1 MANNGGKGG
10 KPDVIINAEVRIDKA
25 ALEKEVGKAV
35 AGVGTELSKKKG
47 RYGFGGQFAKS
58 LFGPE
63 ARNAINKEAE
73 EVYKTI
79 GKVKSNINSLQKE
92 GKFEKGG
99 NLFLDHYKQVTK
111 GITSDLEKL
120 KAIERHLTQRAKGLQ
135 TLLQKN
141 TQLASVFSGQNI
153 KGRAPKTA
161 LDIAAALPDEK
172 RLQMS
177 ARRIKQ
183 MDAQLRDMK
192 DYISDLKTLRKAA
205 KEAGD
210 ISGASSI
217 GSLLGPLERQ
227 YGKYAKA
234 ADLGAAQA
242 RVDKG
247 NQVVAKGLQ
256 QREKLIRDFQYR
268 EIQAARKARKE
279 QEKLGAEMAKD
290 TEAEIKK
297 QLDGLAWAEGEK
309 RKFQYRDIQAARK
322 QAAERAKLIGN
333 QRTERDIVRRKTEY
347 GRSLI
352 DRAGGLGNFSARGLD
367 FDQVQAARKAAT
379 SLQGYYS
386 KRAADIG
393 IGNMGYDRAAAQA
406 QKYGEAVRKLTEEH
420 ARLGGSLGT
429 VGSLLRNFLRYAVG
443 YQVLYS
449 VINAVGALAA
459 GVRDLNAELKN
470 IQAITA
476 GTDQDME
483 MLAGSIN
490 RVAISTKFSTNE
502 IAQAAK
508 VLSQAGF
515 SPGQMPGVLKAVAD
529 FAAATDS
536 SLSTA
541 ADTLSTMKEIYRDM
555 SENEIA
561 NQLTKAVN
569 ISKLSGEDLQTI
581 LSLGAQVAQGYNV
594 TSEQF
599 LSAVTVL
606 RNAGIKASTVAT
618 GLRQAMLEVFNPDDP
633 TVQALQEQY
642 MRIGENLS
650 AEEVKA
656 KFANFTNAVNPL
668 VEAMQE
674 LERLGLGTAEG
685 FGLNRGFD
693 TRALNVLQAMVGK
706 TNELIE
712 AQNQIT
718 FGQAAAEGSATAMES
733 LNAQWDNFT
742 SAINALTYDNFHGF
756 VESVAEA
763 VGWMTDL
770 IEKKREFDLIAEAGG
785 ERGKL
790 KLDKIGGG
798 QVDAVDLPK
807 YGWGAVFESL
817 FGNRSERL
825 KTQASASA
833 RLYGDR
839 QAAFEEMKAR
849 AEVYGP
855 SSTGE
860 RSIGEQIRKQGAF
873 SSSYLD
879 RLDSTFSTATEEEA
893 AQIWIAIAE
902 KNVGMLK
909 KLATNSEEINEKWV
923 EEANKQT
930 KEWFSMAE
938 SNTKNAISFMK
949 TIRQASDRGD
959 EAAKKFLSEL
969 ATSGID
975 IDGLL
980 SGDLMPGAN
989 IETFKSLFTLYEQV
1003 LKTMPE
1009 YVEAERKALEAETQ
1023 KVKAEIDA
1031 ALANEDEKASLR
1043 DLFLQ
1048 YQTEVSSLG
1057 TDAAKKRLEQIKS
1070 IFAAALAGLPA
1081 DQAAVLNQL
1090 ASGYLADL
1098 DATVEGKVA
1107 SDLKAEQERNLPKKP
1122 IPVAAKRTEFVPSV
1136 EAGSRVAQLD
1146 FEIEKIKKFGGGVE
1160 SLTSLVQEKNRIL
1173 AAEQQREIAHI
1184 KAQSKIFES
1193 DKQNQKDQVDLAE
1206 AEIKLQKIE
1215 LQAKE
1220 DYLDALMKGS
1230 YKELQAFNAQ
1240 RDAIMAKGGDF
1251 SGVGDLNAAYAA
1263 KQAQVKGNIRNY
1275 MKGMG
1280 YSDEEIQTT
1289 LDSDSKLNA
1298 GIFTDKQLDN
1308 IRKETASRIKAAN
1321 TLVPD
1326 GPTTG
1331 DAYTDALARSGAG
1344 FTRTEQ
1350 LRFAQDSLKGRAGQ
1364 RSVYQQLI
1372 TRAENLKKNNP
1383 DEAMVQNLNDE
1394 IAVYLDN
1401 IKEIDDE
1408 MQNLQVTINEF
1419 STTAGGELASVFN
1432 EEGIRHYITALEESG
1447 NVLKDWGENIRGSL
1461 LKAWD
1466 EVGDAIA
1473 DAVLEG
1479 KNFKE
1484 SMKEIVKSMASDI
1497 FRMTTKNMMNNLM
1510 LGLLGEGYG
1519 GGKGGQQSGGGNSQ
1533 MVTGILGFL
1542 GSLFGGGSSSGM
1554 TAASSSALSTNL
1566 SSRLGNITFNR
1577 NGAIIPKYAT
1587 GYVRGSG
1594 VIAGPGSGTSDS
1606 LRGLMATKSGISPIA
1621 VSSGESILTAKA
1633 TSLLGED
1640 TIKALNSGTRAK
1652 FSAGGLVAEAAASSA
1667 KANLQAISPSV
1678 TVMPPPPAQ
1687 VTLINSIDSPSVV
1700 KQGLKGSARELLN
1713 EISANKSAFKQV
1725 LR

>member
-47 RYGFGGQFAKS
+47 RYGFGEQFAKS

-79 GKVKSNINSLQKE
+79 DKVRKNVSKLQK
-92 GKFEKGG
+92 GDGFEQGG
-99 NLFLDHYKQVTK
+99 NLLLTHYKKITG
-111 GITSDLEKL
+111 GITSDLEKM
-120 KAIERHLTQRAKGLQ
+120 KAIERHLNQRAKGLQ
-135 TLLQKN
+135 AILQKN

-192 DYISDLKTLRKAA
+192 DYISDLKALRKAA

-210 ISGASSI
+210 ISGATGI

-247 NQVVAKGLQ
+247 NQIVAKGLQ

-290 TEAEIKK
+290 TEAEIKR
-297 QLDGLAWAEGEK
+297 QLDGLAWVEGEK

-352 DRAGGLGNFSARGLD
+352 DRAGGLDNFSARGLD

-406 QKYGEAVRKLTEEH
+406 QKYGEAVRRLTEEH
-420 ARLGGSLGT
+420 ARLGGPLGT

-449 VINAVGALAA
+449 VINAVGALAT

-581 LSLGAQVAQGYNV
+581 LSLGAQVAQGYNI

-642 MRIGENLS
+642 VRIGENLS
-650 AEEVKA
+650 AEEIKA

-668 VEAMQE
+668 VEVMQE

-706 TNELIE
+706 THELVS

-756 VESVAEA
+756 VESLAEA
-763 VGWMTDL
+763 VGWMTKL
-770 IEKKREFDLIAEAGG
+770 IEKKREFDLEAEAQGRG
-785 ERGKL
+785 SSILSSLPGVGTAYSLYRAGKNFFGPSAAELRER
-790 KLDKIGGG
+790 
-798 QVDAVDLPK
+798 
-807 YGWGAVFESL
+807 
-817 FGNRSERL
+817 
-825 KTQASASA
+825 ASASA
-833 RLYGDR
+833 QLYGDR

-849 AEVYGP
+849 AEIYGP

-860 RSIGEQIRKQGAF
+860 RSTGDQIRKQGAF

-893 AQIWIAIAE
+893 AQIWNAIAE
-902 KNVGMLK
+902 KNVDMLK
-909 KLATNSEEINEKWV
+909 KLATNSEDINEKWV
-923 EEANKQT
+923 EEANEQT

-938 SNTKNAISFMK
+938 DNTKNAISFMR

-1009 YVEAERKALEAETQ
+1009 YVEAERRALEAETQ

-1057 TDAAKKRLEQIKS
+1057 TDAAKKRLEQIKAV
-1070 IFAAALAGLPA
+1070 FAAAIAGLPA

-1107 SDLKAEQERNLPKKP
+1107 SDLKAEQERNAPKKP
-1122 IPVAAKRTEFVPSV
+1122 IPVSVKRTEFVPSV

-1308 IRKETASRIKAAN
+1308 IRKETAARIKAAN

-1401 IKEIDDE
+1401 IKEIDEE

-1432 EEGIRHYITALEESG
+1432 AEGVRHYITAIEESG
-1447 NVLKDWGENIRGSL
+1447 NVLKDWGENIRGTL

-1479 KNFKE
+1479 ESFKE
-1484 SMKEIVKSMASDI
+1484 SMKDIVRSMASDT
-1497 FRMTTKNMMNNLM
+1497 FRMTTKNMMNNL
-1510 LGLLGEGYG
+1510 LLSVLGEGYG
-1519 GGKGGQQSGGGNSQ
+1519 GGKGGAKAGGDKSGWVSAL
-1533 MVTGILGFL
+1533 MGIV
-1542 GSLFGGGSSSGM
+1542 GSMFGGGGAGAAAGAAGAGATSS
-1554 TAASSSALSTNL
+1554 L
-1566 SSRLGNITFNR
+1566 SSNLASRMGSIQWR
-1577 NGAIIPKYAT
+1577 KGGIIPGYAG
-1587 GYVRGSG
+1587 GYVAKSG
-1594 VIAGPGSGTSDS
+1594 LIHGPGSGTSDS
-1606 LRGLMATKSGISPIA
+1606 IRGVMATGSGLSPIA

-1633 TSLLGED
+1633 TQLLGEN
-1640 TIKALNSGTRAK
+1640 TIKALNAGTVAK
-1652 FSAGGLVAEAAASSA
+1652 FAAGGLISQAAQTAAST
-1667 KANLQAISPSV
+1667 NLQPLTPSV
-1678 TVMPPPPAQ
+1678 TVMPPAPQPF
-1687 VTLINSIDSPSVV
+1687 TIINSIDSPSVV
-1700 KQGLKGSARELLN
+1700 KQGLKGATRELLN
-1713 EISANKSAFKQV
+1713 EISANKSAFRQV
-1725 LR
+1725 LK

>member
-420 ARLGGSLGT
+420 ARLGGPLGT

-449 VINAVGALAA
+449 VINAVVALTKGVVDLNDALA
-459 GVRDLNAELKN
+459 N

-476 GTDQDME
+476 GTDSE
-483 MLAGSIN
+483 MNRLASTIN
-490 RVAISTKFSTNE
+490 DVAVSTKFSTNE
-502 IAQAAK
+502 IAEAAK
-508 VLSQAGF
+508 VLSQAGY
-515 SPGQMPGVLKAVAD
+515 SPGEMPAALRAVAD
-529 FAAATDS
+529 FAAATS
-536 SLSTA
+536 TQLSVA
-541 ADTLSTMKEIYRDM
+541 ADTITTMKEVFTDL
-555 SENEIA
+555 SETEIA

-581 LSLGAQVAQGYNV
+581 LSLGAQVAKGYNL
-594 TSEQF
+594 TSEQY
-599 LSAVTVL
+599 LAAVTVL
-606 RNAGIKASTVAT
+606 KDAGIKASTVAT
-618 GLRQAMLEVFNPDDP
+618 GLRQAMLEVFNPDDKLAE
-633 TVQALQEQY
+633 ALQKQY
-642 MRIGENLS
+642 SRIGEGIS
-650 AEEVKA
+650 EEEVKA
-656 KFANFTNAVNPL
+656 KFANMAYAAQPL
-668 VEAMQE
+668 IEVMTE
-674 LERLGLGTAEG
+674 LERLGFGTAEG
-685 FGLNRGFD
+685 HDLNRAVD
-693 TRALNVLQAMVGK
+693 NRALNVLQALIGK
-706 TNELIE
+706 TDELTA
-712 AQNQIT
+712 AQQRLL
-718 FGQAAAEGSATAMES
+718 FGMAASEGSATAMGS
-733 LNAQWDNFT
+733 LKAQWDNLG
-742 SAINALTYDNFHGF
+742 SAIGAVSYEFLHGF
-756 VESVAEA
+756 VENLAQGVGKFAE
-763 VGWMTDL
+763 L
-770 IEKKREFDLIAEAGG
+770 IEKAREFNNLLESRSGRAQTWLDNKFGSEVGGFIGSKLGLTSSREGAE
-785 ERGKL
+785 
-790 KLDKIGGG
+790 
-798 QVDAVDLPK
+798 
-807 YGWGAVFESL
+807 
-817 FGNRSERL
+817 
-825 KTQASASA
+825 SA
-833 RLYGDR
+833 RSYADQ
-839 QAAFEEMKAR
+839 QAEKYRKIKEKA
-849 AEVYGP
+849 EIYSPVN
-855 SSTGE
+855 TGE
-860 RSIGEQIRKQGAF
+860 RSVGAQIESQDATINKLSSLTKGNFNPKTDAEVAQVF
-873 SSSYLD
+873 SAMWEGNLEALKELS
-879 RLDSTFSTATEEEA
+879 LDSSKITKE
-893 AQIWIAIAE
+893 
-902 KNVGMLK
+902 
-909 KLATNSEEINEKWV
+909 WV
-923 EEANKQT
+923 EEAKKLLT
-930 KEWFSMAE
+930 STYGSAE
-938 SNTKNAISFMK
+938 ANTKNTFDLLRSLNEAITK
-949 TIRQASDRGD
+949 GD
-959 EAAKKFLSEL
+959 EGAKKVLE
-969 ATSGID
+969 AIAASGID
-975 IDGLL
+975 IDGLM
-980 SGDLMPGAN
+980 SG
-989 IETFKSLFTLYEQV
+989 TLDPVDNLEAYKELV
-1003 LKTMPE
+1003 KLNHDILIGLPE
-1009 YVEAERKALEAETQ
+1009 ATKAKFLALESEKFAIESEIKNELAKDDNGVGLRSLMLGYQASISDLGAE
-1023 KVKAEIDA
+1023 
-1031 ALANEDEKASLR
+1031 
-1043 DLFLQ
+1043 
-1048 YQTEVSSLG
+1048 
-1057 TDAAKKRLEQIKS
+1057 AAKEKLNTLLGVFNS
-1070 IFAAALAGLPA
+1070 VLNGLPA
-1081 DQAAVLNQL
+1081 DQKSRVSAIGQNYLDSMQAYVDRKAAQ
-1090 ASGYLADL
+1090 
-1098 DATVEGKVA
+1098 E
-1107 SDLKAEQERNLPKKP
+1107 LKDKENALLPKPEIKP
-1122 IPVAAKRTEFVPSV
+1122 ELKRTEFVPSV
-1136 EAGSRVAQLD
+1136 TSASRAAEID
-1146 FEIEKIKKFGGGVE
+1146 FEIDKAKKLGVGLDR
-1160 SLTSLVQEKNRIL
+1160 LTSLVSEKNNIL
-1173 AAEQQREIAHI
+1173 IKEQKAEIAHM
-1184 KAQSKIFES
+1184 QE
-1193 DKQNQKDQVDLAE
+1193 NQKIQDKSKTAQEDAADLAE
-1206 AEIKLQKIE
+1206 ANIKLRKLE
-1215 LQAKE
+1215 LQAQE

-1230 YKELQAFNAQ
+1230 YKELQSFNAQ

-1263 KQAQVKGNIRNY
+1263 KQESVKSNIRSY
-1275 MKGMG
+1275 MKKMG
-1280 YSDEEIQTT
+1280 YSDEEINTT
-1289 LDSDSKLNA
+1289 LASDSKLNGA
-1298 GIFTDKQLDN
+1298 IFTDKQLDN
-1308 IRKETASRIKAAN
+1308 IRKETASRIKAAE

-1344 FTRTEQ
+1344 FTRSEQ
-1350 LRFAQDSLKGRAGQ
+1350 LAYARQSLTGRQGQKG
-1364 RSVYQQLI
+1364 VYQSLI

-1394 IAVYLDN
+1394 ITVYMDK
-1401 IKEIDDE
+1401 IKELDDE
-1408 MQNLQVTINEF
+1408 MQNLKVTINEF
-1419 STTAGGELASVFN
+1419 STTAGDELASVFN

-1519 GGKGGQQSGGGNSQ
+1519 GGKGGQQSGGGGNSQ

>member
-47 RYGFGGQFAKS
+47 RYGFGEQFAKS

-92 GKFEKGG
+92 GKLERGG

-210 ISGASSI
+210 ISGASII

-242 RVDKG
+242 RVEKSQAAHQRKM
-247 NQVVAKGLQ
+247 NKLHEEAKKEDERRTRDAIKHAELM
-256 QREKLIRDFQYR
+256 EKLKRDFQVIER
-268 EIQAARKARKE
+268 KGAAARQKHLDDLHSKAIIEDRRRTRETIAE
-279 QEKLGAEMAKD
+279 QQKND
-290 TEAEIKK
+290 
-297 QLDGLAWAEGEK
+297 QLRANVLNK
-309 RKFQYRDIQAARK
+309 R
-322 QAAERAKLIGN
+322 
-333 QRTERDIVRRKTEY
+333 RTERDVVRRKTEY

-352 DRAGGLGNFSARGLD
+352 DRAGGLGNLNARGLD

-406 QKYGEAVRKLTEEH
+406 QKYGEAVRRLTEEH
-420 ARLGGSLGT
+420 ARLGGPLGT

-449 VINAVGALAA
+449 VINAVTALTKGVIDLNDALA
-459 GVRDLNAELKN
+459 N

-476 GTDQDME
+476 GTDSE
-483 MLAGSIN
+483 MNRLASTIN
-490 RVAISTKFSTNE
+490 NVAVSTKFSTNE
-502 IAQAAK
+502 IAEAAK
-508 VLSQAGF
+508 ILSQAGY
-515 SPGQMPGVLKAVAD
+515 SPGEMPAALRAVAD
-529 FAAATDS
+529 FAAATS
-536 SLSTA
+536 TQLSVA
-541 ADTLSTMKEIYRDM
+541 ADTITTMKEVFTDL
-555 SENEIA
+555 SETEIA

-581 LSLGAQVAQGYNV
+581 LSLGAQVAKGYNL
-594 TSEQF
+594 TSEQY
-599 LSAVTVL
+599 LAAVTVL
-606 RNAGIKASTVAT
+606 KDAGIKASTVAT
-618 GLRQAMLEVFNPDDP
+618 GLRQAMLEVFNPDDKFAE
-633 TVQALQEQY
+633 ALQEQY
-642 MRIGENLS
+642 SRIGESIS

-656 KFANFTNAVNPL
+656 KFANMAYAAQPL
-668 VEAMQE
+668 VEVMTE
-674 LERLGLGTAEG
+674 LERLGFGTAEG
-685 FGLNRGFD
+685 HGLNRSVD
-693 TRALNVLQAMVGK
+693 NRALNVLQALIGK
-706 TNELIE
+706 TDELTA
-712 AQNQIT
+712 AQQRLL
-718 FGQAAAEGSATAMES
+718 FGMAASEGSATAMES
-733 LNAQWDNFT
+733 LKAQWDNLG
-742 SAINALTYDNFHGF
+742 SAIGAVSYEFAHGF
-756 VESVAEA
+756 VENLAQGVGKFAE
-763 VGWMTDL
+763 L
-770 IEKKREFDLIAEAGG
+770 IEKAREFNNLLESRSGRLQMWLDTKFGKGFGGFLGRFNPFGWVSSEEGAE
-785 ERGKL
+785 
-790 KLDKIGGG
+790 
-798 QVDAVDLPK
+798 
-807 YGWGAVFESL
+807 
-817 FGNRSERL
+817 
-825 KTQASASA
+825 SA
-833 RLYGDR
+833 RSYADQ
-839 QAAFEEMKAR
+839 QAEKYRKIREKA
-849 AEVYGP
+849 EIFSPVN
-855 SSTGE
+855 TGE
-860 RSIGEQIRKQGAF
+860 RSIGAQIESQEAGVAKLYSWVRDNFKHDTDEEIAQILSAMWEGNIEALREL
-873 SSSYLD
+873 S
-879 RLDSTFSTATEEEA
+879 LDSSKITKE
-893 AQIWIAIAE
+893 
-902 KNVGMLK
+902 
-909 KLATNSEEINEKWV
+909 WV
-923 EEANKQT
+923 EEAKGVLKST
-930 KEWFSMAE
+930 YGAAE
-938 SNTKNAISFMK
+938 ANTKN
-949 TIRQASDRGD
+949 TIDLLRSLHEAATKGD
-959 EAAKKFLSEL
+959 EGAKKVLEGI
-969 ATSGID
+969 AASGID
-975 IDGLL
+975 IDGLMSGAL
-980 SGDLMPGAN
+980 SPDAN
-989 IETFKSLFTLYEQV
+989 IEAYKELVKLNHDI
-1003 LKTMPE
+1003 LIGLPE
-1009 YVEAERKALEAETQ
+1009 AAEAKFLALEAEKFAIESEIKNELLKEDNGAGLRALMLGYQ
-1023 KVKAEIDA
+1023 AGIADLGAEA
-1031 ALANEDEKASLR
+1031 AREKLNT
-1043 DLFLQ
+1043 L
-1048 YQTEVSSLG
+1048 LG
-1057 TDAAKKRLEQIKS
+1057 VFNSVLND
-1070 IFAAALAGLPA
+1070 LPA
-1081 DQAAVLNQL
+1081 DQKARVSAIGQNYLDSMQAFVDRKAAQELKDKEN
-1090 ASGYLADL
+1090 AS
-1098 DATVEGKVA
+1098 
-1107 SDLKAEQERNLPKKP
+1107 LPPPKIEP
-1122 IPVAAKRTEFVPSV
+1122 EAKRTEFVPSV
-1136 EAGSRVAQLD
+1136 ATASRVAELD
-1146 FEIEKIKKFGGGVE
+1146 FEIDKVKKFGGAVGT
-1160 SLTSLVQEKNRIL
+1160 LTSLVAEKNRL
-1173 AAEQQREIAHI
+1173 LQAEKAREIANIEANHKI
-1184 KAQSKIFES
+1184 GAKQAKDAQE
-1193 DKQNQKDQVDLAE
+1193 LAE
-1206 AEIKLQKIE
+1206 AQIDLRRLE
-1215 LQAKE
+1215 LQAQE

-1251 SGVGDLNAAYAA
+1251 SGVGDLNAAYAT

-1344 FTRTEQ
+1344 FTLTEQ

-1394 IAVYLDN
+1394 IAVYHDN
-1401 IKEIDDE
+1401 IKEIDEE

-1432 EEGIRHYITALEESG
+1432 AEGVHHYITALEESG

-1519 GGKGGQQSGGGNSQ
+1519 GGKGGQQSGGVNKAGAINT
-1533 MVTGILGFL
+1533 VLGFI
-1542 GSLFGGGSSSGM
+1542 GSLFGGASGGAS
-1554 TAASSSALSTNL
+1554 AASSSTLSSNL
-1566 SSRLGNITFNR
+1566 SSRMNAIQWRKG
-1577 NGAIIPKYAT
+1577 GIIPGYAG
-1587 GYVRGSG
+1587 GYVAKSG
-1594 VIAGPGSGTSDS
+1594 LIHGPGSGTSDS
-1606 LRGLMATKSGISPIA
+1606 IRGVMATGSGLSPIA
-1621 VSSGESILTAKA
+1621 VSSGEAILTAKA
-1633 TSLLGED
+1633 TKLLGEH
-1640 TIKALNSGTRAK
+1640 TVKALNAGAVAK
-1652 FSAGGLVAEAAASSA
+1652 FAAGGLISQATQTAAAT
-1667 KANLQAISPSV
+1667 NLQPLTPSV
-1678 TVMPPPPAQ
+1678 TVMPPAPQQ
-1687 VTLINSIDSPSVV
+1687 VSIINTIDSPSVV
-1700 KQGLKGSARELLN
+1700 KQGLKGATRELLN